1 METLREFAEDG
12 LRTLCLASRELT
24 KEEVESFLKRWN
36 EASLATQNREEKM
49 DAVSESLEARWQ
61 SMKQAV
67 PVCLV
72 PESNIISSS
81 VHLQHCKSVV
91 R

>member
-36 EASLATQNREEKM
+36 EASRATQNREEKM

-61 SMKQAV
+61 SIAN
-67 PVCLV
+67 LW
-72 PESNIISSS
+72 
-81 VHLQHCKSVV
+81 
-91 R
+91 